1 MNIFT
6 EEQQQ
11 RLQGTGR
18 ILALV
23 GAAIMAVSAY
33 LAWSYGPR
41 VLDNMTFWFGPSPLQ
56 FAFLAFAVFLAVLV
70 VAGTFGQR
78 KGTLARVGWKRAAK
92 TAATTAVLF
101 VLGCLFAITLALGG
115 LINIE
120 AGGWVALAGALIA
133 WLGTRMLPAGPEAS
147 LERAAGKSWLQI
159 LAIVV
164 VMAAAL
170 FAAAYILEVED
181 SGAFLVVIIGVFGLV
196 MTLNKLGLA
205 TWFRTAANHNRQA
218 LILAAFVVAF
228 AFPFTQG
235 GSDANMSI
243 AVQVLIFA
251 GTALGLN
258 IVVGLAGLLDLGYI
272 AFLGAGAF
280 TAAVLSKSA
289 FATFLPNFKPP
300 FILVMLISGC
310 IAGIFG
316 LIIGSPTLRV
326 SGDYLAIVTLAFGEI
341 FRIGMNNLDGSDGPD
356 ITHGSNGIPGI
367 PNLNLF
373 GFDFGESHTILGV
386 LIGRFANYYWLML
399 LVIGLI
405 ILVFVN
411 LNNSRIGRGWVAIRE
426 DEKAAEA
433 MGVNTFGL
441 KLLAFAGGAFLAGLA
456 GTVKAHVDV
465 SVTPDQYIFLESAF
479 LLAAVVLGGMGT
491 VLGVLVG
498 ATILKLLPEKLRIIS
513 DARLLA
519 FGLLL
524 VLMMRFRPEGL
535 IASERRQLEFHE
547 EDQELAD
554 QVEETIDLF
563 HPEVTADAQEKS

>member
-1 MNIFT
+1 MNLFS
-6 EEQQQ
+6 EEQTV
-11 RLQGTGR
+11 RLQKPGR
-18 ILALV
+18 VLALAGAVVMV
-23 GAAIMAVSAY
+23 GSIF
-33 LAWSYGPR
+33 LAWSYGR
-41 VLDNMTFWFGPSPLQ
+41 GVLDDMTYWLAPSPLQ
-56 FAFLAFAVFLAVLV
+56 FVCAGFAVVIAACVLL
-70 VAGTFGQR
+70 GTVGQR
-78 KGTLARVGWKRAAK
+78 KGVLAHIGWARAAK
-92 TAATTAVLF
+92 TAATFGALF
-101 VLGCLFAITLALGG
+101 VLGCLASIALELGG
-115 LINIE
+115 LVNIE
-120 AGGWVALAGALIA
+120 IGGWVALAGALAA
-133 WLGTRMLPAGPEAS
+133 WFGTRMLPMGPEAS
-147 LERAAGKSWLQI
+147 LERIGDRSWLQI
-159 LAIVV
+159 LAIAA
-164 VMAAAL
+164 VMAGAL
-170 FAAAYILEVED
+170 FAAAYILELDD
-181 SGAFLVVIIGVFGLV
+181 SGAFLVVIIAVFGIVL
-196 MTLNKLGLA
+196 TLNRLGLA
-205 TWFRTAANHNRQA
+205 GWFRTAANANRPV

-300 FILVMLISGC
+300 FIVVMLISGC
-310 IAGIFG
+310 VAAILG

-367 PNLNLF
+367 PNLELG
-373 GFDFGESHTILGV
+373 GFDFGESHTMLGIT
-386 LIGRFANYYWLML
+386 IGRFSNYYWLML

-479 LLAAVVLGGMGT
+479 
-491 VLGVLVG
+491 
-498 ATILKLLPEKLRIIS
+498 
-513 DARLLA
+513 
-519 FGLLL
+519 
-524 VLMMRFRPEGL
+524 
-535 IASERRQLEFHE
+535 
-547 EDQELAD
+547 
-554 QVEETIDLF
+554 
-563 HPEVTADAQEKS
+563 